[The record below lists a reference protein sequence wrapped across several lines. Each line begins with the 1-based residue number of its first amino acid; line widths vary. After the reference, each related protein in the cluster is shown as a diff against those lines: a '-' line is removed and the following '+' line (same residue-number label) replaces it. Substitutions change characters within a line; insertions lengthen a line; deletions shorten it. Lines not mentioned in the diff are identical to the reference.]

1 MDCTFSR
8 EKYLVAIGSTLLF
21 LLLGL
26 APRLDASPASG
37 QDDEQGEAWRHID
50 NDTFQM
56 GEILVFRAMY
66 NSFLT
71 GNVTAGEATLQI
83 RSRSATID
91 GEACYHIVGE
101 ANTRGVFNLFFKVE
115 NRYDSYIHKESIAPL
130 RFSRDVREGR
140 YRRQDNVVF
149 DQRGGTATSER
160 DTITTPPW
168 VQDIISAFYFARTFD
183 MSSVEPG
190 DSFEVDFYLSDSVYV
205 SRILYEGR
213 ERIRTRLGT
222 FNTMKFKPQVLEGTV
237 FSQPYPMTLWISDDK
252 NKIPI
257 RVESGLVVGTAR
269 LDLETFGG
277 LRHDLTSFVPR
288 P

>member
-1 MDCTFSR
+1 MGRRID
-8 EKYLVAIGSTLLF
+8 
-21 LLLGL
+21 
-26 APRLDASPASG
+26 
-37 QDDEQGEAWRHID
+37 QDV
-50 NDTFQM
+50 FQM

-71 GNVTAGEATLQI
+71 GDVTAGEANLQV
-83 RSRSATID
+83 RSRPAIID
-91 GEACYHIVGE
+91 GQECYHVVGE
-101 ANTRGVFNLFFKVE
+101 AYTRGVFNLFFKVE
-115 NRYDSYIHKESIAPL
+115 NRYDSYIHKESLAPL
-130 RFSRDVREGR
+130 RFSRDIREGR
-140 YRRQDNVVF
+140 YRRKDNVVF
-149 DQRGGTATSER
+149 DQGKRTAASER
-160 DTITTPPW
+160 DTITTTPW

-190 DSFEVDFYLSDSVYV
+190 DAFEVDFYLSDSVYV

-213 ERIRTRLGT
+213 EQIRTRLGT
-222 FNTMKFKPQVLEGTV
+222 FNTLKFKPQVQEGMV

-269 LDLETFGG
+269 LDLVTFGG
-277 LRHDLTSFVPR
+277 LRHDLSSFVPR